1 MSVFGLKFFDS
12 TPSSII
18 LRFKEFST
26 LINLIN
32 LLSFNTG
39 EKLCSVLL
47 IIHLVIQ
54 REKSRLISD
63 TGLGLVRRER

>member
-54 REKSRLISD
+54 
-63 TGLGLVRRER
+63 